1 MDETATVNKI
11 LQKLELQ
18 FEHQQLDDDIAH
30 YTITLDAEEDETVE
44 ALLYTTEEG
53 SFFRLFAYVD
63 EVDKEDA
70 LQQLKT
76 VLMLNGD
83 LPTGAFCLDPDED
96 VIDITVNLPL
106 PGLTPEELSWMI
118 EFCFVARQMYY
129 DEVYPQEG
137 DEIAKG

>member
-1 MDETATVNKI
+1 MEETAAVNK
-11 LQKLELQ
+11 LLAKLELKYEQ
-18 FEHQQLDDDIAH
+18 QQLDEDIAH
-30 YTITLDAEEDETVE
+30 YAITLDAEEDETIE

-53 SFFRLFAYVD
+53 SFLRLFAYVD
-63 EVDKEDA
+63 EVDSESA
-70 LQQLKT
+70 LEQLKT

-129 DEVYPQEG
+129 DEVYPQDE